1 MKIMQYP
8 TELIPR
14 FASNNLGTHKTL
26 PSCVELL
33 AGLGDAEKA
42 FNSIT
47 WNKLML
53 QALAKPA
60 PLDDD
65 TISVYESEVDNAIDR
80 VFRKMKMV
88 NTLAAAAAKDLGTL
102 AKKDPKDAEA
112 KKALAFAKS
121 VPGITAKSVKAL
133 EEGIAKDRKDIKARL
148 EKDEAAYEKQRKAA
162 EKAQAQ
168 TNGGQ
173 FVNPFV
179 NKKMDEV
186 LKSSKLTL
194 LLHAFAKTEHTDENI
209 EFLSITRKGVDQRGA
224 LKLYNLYIDVNGA
237 KSLNISNQQRTDF
250 ANGIG
255 NGAYVGVLKSIRSH
269 ILLVANDETLVRA
282 RKLDEPAL
290 RKLGYK

>member
-1 MKIMQYP
+1 MKIMQFP

-26 PSCVELL
+26 PSCVGLL
-33 AGLGDAEKA
+33 TGLGDAEKA

-47 WNKLML
+47 WSRLML
-53 QALAKPA
+53 QALTKPA

-65 TISVYESEVDNAIDR
+65 TINVYESEVDNAIDR
-80 VFRKMKMV
+80 VFRKMKAV

-194 LLHAFAKTEHTDENI
+194 LLHAFAKTVHNDENI
-209 EFLSITRKGVDQRGA
+209 EFLSITRKGIDQRGA
-224 LKLYNLYIDVNGA
+224 LKLYNLFIDQNGA
-237 KSLNISNQQRTDF
+237 KSLNIPNQLRSDFSN
-250 ANGIG
+250 GLG
-255 NGAYVGVLKSIRSH
+255 NGAYVGALKNIRAH
-269 ILLVANDETLVRA
+269 ILIVANEDTLARA
-282 RKLDEPAL
+282 QKLDEPAL
-290 RKLGYK
+290 HKLGYK